1 MRETKQQV
9 EKTVTHLHTNIYL
22 SCILETA
29 KGGKG
34 EEGERGEIG
43 EEEEEEGR
51 EEEEGGERRRR
62 EERKNVRPL
71 YMESHSLIA
80 RAPFRP
86 TLQL

>member
-1 MRETKQQV
+1 MKEAKHQV
-9 EKTVTHLHTNIYL
+9 EKTVTHLHTKIYL

-43 EEEEEEGR
+43 EEEEGR

-62 EERKNVRPL
+62 EKRKNVRPL